1 MIYVWKCWRTL
12 PVCAS
17 ACVGSSLHTRLEL
30 MRTQLC
36 SCVCRSILEALCMWI
51 LAYIC
56 RVLSAY
62 MGLDSRIGD
71 TWQSPHFVHFHFF
84 FHCFTSICNPNT
96 PFCHFCTWTS
106 PHPSFY
112 LYSHIKSIIF
122 HHFHLNRE
130 SIVIFF
136 FCSPHPLMLVR
147 EALTR
152 WWSGTTSLFPETRAY
167 IREASFE
174 PILNLLLERSIGATL
189 VQCLIERWW
198 DTTHT
203 FHIVE

>member
-62 MGLDSRIGD
+62 VGLDSRIGD

-84 FHCFTSICNPNT
+84 FHCFTSICNLT
-96 PFCHFCTWTS
+96 PFFVIFGFEHHCILLFIFILALKT
-106 PHPSFY
+106 PSF
-112 LYSHIKSIIF
+112 IIF
-122 HHFHLNRE
+122 TWIKNLTGSNHNSKVLKLLWNQYWKMAFAHCFYHNFWSTKEL
-130 SIVIFF
+130 
-136 FCSPHPLMLVR
+136 LVR
-147 EALTR
+147 
-152 WWSGTTSLFPETRAY
+152 F
-167 IREASFE
+167 I
-174 PILNLLLERSIGATL
+174 
-189 VQCLIERWW
+189 
-198 DTTHT
+198 
-203 FHIVE
+203 